1 LGGDGIWGFSRS
13 CLLSNLSLQTCRPR
27 RYFITG
33 HRRILSSNFCPL
45 CRLQVNGRVAS
56 ETFTTRIC
64 SAVRSRHCPS
74 VTPRRFETT
83 SQIVIGGT
91 GGHSITL
98 QGSPVTGFER
108 LQKRLGLIGKVFPK
122 SSKSSEKF
130 TFIAAASS
138 TRFKPH
144 FLEETRASGSASAM
158 PFFTVSCRAATC
170 LSNECEGQLFKM

>member
-1 LGGDGIWGFSRS
+1 MIDLRALTRLNFKHFGPAARLNRTSVGTKQ
-13 CLLSNLSLQTCRPR
+13 NLTD
-27 RYFITG
+27 
-33 HRRILSSNFCPL
+33 
-45 CRLQVNGRVAS
+45 
-56 ETFTTRIC
+56 TFQCKGPTC